1 MKSTRK
7 EIVGLALL
15 ASLSIFAGTATGT
28 AVKTNKVGTEK
39 ITQPVSGKSV
49 KKINESKNNTDN
61 STVRKEAPKP
71 DAKRVEELKLKLRNG
86 KVTKEE
92 AEEIIRIIEGSVSS
106 TDVEK
111 EKQSPKK

>member
-28 AVKTNKVGTEK
+28 AVKTDKAGTEK
-39 ITQPVSGKSV
+39 ITQPVPGKSAE
-49 KKINESKNNTDN
+49 KINETRS
-61 STVRKEAPKP
+61 STVRKEFPKP

-92 AEEIIRIIEGSVSS
+92 AEEIIKIMEDSIPS